1 MKLSAR
7 PTRHALTFVLAC
19 VAAAAMLL
27 ISEASNWRA
36 RRSLLELAA
45 IGDARAGIQLLEASL
60 RVAAARGPGPDGS
73 DPPANARV
81 HLQARKEIDRTLGL
95 LAAHYEADPGG
106 AALLLAL
113 RMQVEQRLSGL
124 AASVAAEGAAEGAD
138 AGRDPLEDVRAA
150 GSALLA
156 HERVKQLAARQAIDG
171 VLQIG
176 RIGIACLS
184 VISLLSLSLFLRQ
197 AAALQRQQLASQ
209 ALERADRDRLEE
221 EVVRRTAE
229 LTELNR
235 HLLSAREDE
244 RSRLARDLH
253 DELGALLTSAKLDA
267 ARLRSRLG
275 AQAPEARERL
285 ASLVRT
291 LDSVIALKRQI
302 IEDLRPS
309 ALANLGLV
317 AALEIL
323 AREFAERSG
332 LEVTTDF
339 APLVLPAEAELVV
352 FRLLQEATTNIAKH
366 AKARHVSLS
375 LREVSGQTVLSVSDD
390 GVGFDVSQALRS
402 AHGLAGM
409 RFRVHAE
416 SGRMAVESQ
425 PGVGTTIEVCLPA
438 SFAAAH

>member
-19 VAAAAMLL
+19 GAAAAMLL

-113 RMQVEQRLSGL
+113 RMQVEQRLSSL
-124 AASVAAEGAAEGAD
+124 APGVAAEGAD

-375 LREVSGQTVLSVSDD
+375 LREVGGQTVLSVSDD

>member
-113 RMQVEQRLSGL
+113 RMQVEQRLSSL
-124 AASVAAEGAAEGAD
+124 APGVAAEGAD

-375 LREVSGQTVLSVSDD
+375 LREVGGQTVLSVSDD

>member
-1 MKLSAR
+1 MKLPGR

-19 VAAAAMLL
+19 LAAAAMLF
-27 ISEASNWRA
+27 ISEASTWRA
-36 RRSLLELAA
+36 RGNLLELAA
-45 IGDARAGIQLLEASL
+45 IGDARAGIQVLDASL
-60 RVAAARGPGPDGS
+60 RVAAASTPGHGGVDMPADARGH
-73 DPPANARV
+73 A
-81 HLQARKEIDRTLGL
+81 QARREIARTLALLEAHYKADPAGATL
-95 LAAHYEADPGG
+95 LAT
-106 AALLLAL
+106 L
-113 RMQVEQRLSGL
+113 RRHVEQRLSGL
-124 AASVAAEGAAEGAD
+124 AVGRVIVPNPVD
-138 AGRDPLEDVRAA
+138 DRDPLEEVRAA
-150 GSALLA
+150 STALLA
-156 HERVKQLAARQAIDG
+156 HERHKQLVALDAIDE

-176 RIGIACLS
+176 RFGIAALS

-197 AAALQRQQLASQ
+197 AAAIQRQQQ
-209 ALERADRDRLEE
+209 AMRTLERADRDRLEE
-221 EVVRRTAE
+221 EVARRTAE

-235 HLLSAREDE
+235 HLLNAREDE
-244 RSRLARDLH
+244 RARLARDLH

-275 AQAPEARERL
+275 AEATEARERL
-285 ASLVRT
+285 ASLVHT

-332 LEVTTDF
+332 LDVTIEF
-339 APLVLPAEAELVV
+339 APPALPAQAELVV

-366 AKARHVSLS
+366 AKARHVSLA
-375 LREVSGQTVLSVSDD
+375 LHEVGGETVLRITDD

-416 SGRMAVESQ
+416 RGKMTVTSQ
-425 PGVGTTIEVCLPA
+425 PGVGTTIEVSLPT

>member
-1 MKLSAR
+1 MKLPAR

-19 VAAAAMLL
+19 LAAAAMLF
-27 ISEASNWRA
+27 ISEASTWRA
-36 RRSLLELAA
+36 RRNLLELAA
-45 IGDARAGIQLLEASL
+45 IGDARTGIQLLEASL
-60 RVAAARGPGPDGS
+60 RVAAAGGPGPNGTHL
-73 DPPANARV
+73 PADAWS
-81 HLQARKEIDRTLGL
+81 HLQARNEIDRTLRL
-95 LAAHYEADPGG
+95 LAAHYEADPDG
-106 AALLLAL
+106 AALLQAL
-113 RMQVEQRLSGL
+113 RMQVDRRLSGV
-124 AASVAAEGAAEGAD
+124 AVAVAADAVAD
-138 AGRDPLEDVRAA
+138 AERDPLEDVRAA
-150 GSALLA
+150 STALLA
-156 HERVKQLAARQAIDG
+156 HERGKQLVAQQAIDE

-176 RIGIACLS
+176 RIGIAGLS

-197 AAALQRQQLASQ
+197 AAAIQRQQLALQ

-221 EVVRRTAE
+221 EVARRTAE

-244 RSRLARDLH
+244 RARLARDLH

-275 AQAPEARERL
+275 AEAAEARERL

-332 LEVTTDF
+332 LEVTTEF

-366 AKARHVSLS
+366 AKARHVSLA
-375 LREVSGQTVLSVSDD
+375 LREVDGQTVLRISDD

-416 SGRMAVESQ
+416 SGRMSVESQ
-425 PGVGTTIEVCLPA
+425 PGVGTTIEVWLPP
-438 SFAAAH
+438 SFAAGH